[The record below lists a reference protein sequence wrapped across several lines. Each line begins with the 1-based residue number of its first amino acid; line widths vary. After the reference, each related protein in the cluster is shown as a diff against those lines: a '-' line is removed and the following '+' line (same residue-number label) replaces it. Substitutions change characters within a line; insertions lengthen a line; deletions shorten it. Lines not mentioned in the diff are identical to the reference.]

1 LLHHSLR
8 YLFIHSSSSLFFNHT
23 STTQI
28 YTLSLHDA
36 LPILATKT
44 EFQMQ
49 YNSWY
54 DNMMDITD
62 ESIKESFYG
71 TEKELSKN
79 GVEPLDA
86 YVVDDGWNAY
96 DNGSG
101 SPYENKTGFWEFND
115 KFPNELYPASDMAEK
130 FGSTFGL
137 WKDRKSVA

>member
-1 LLHHSLR
+1 
-8 YLFIHSSSSLFFNHT
+8 
-23 STTQI
+23 
-28 YTLSLHDA
+28 
-36 LPILATKT
+36 
-44 EFQMQ
+44 
-49 YNSWY
+49 
-54 DNMMDITD
+54 
-62 ESIKESFYG
+62 
-71 TEKELSKN
+71 KN

-137 WKDRKSVA
+137 WNGPQGGYNYFGDFVEFLKQNGTGYVTNVYWKAIDVGSRTYLMN